1 MTTLPVRTHES
12 LPTGRP
18 IAGPSGVAPAGP
30 AAQALPAI
38 IAALAAG
45 MAALTVLGPLGLAG
59 LTYRTSPTTL
69 NQLEGSD
76 AAALLVVAPLT
87 VVAAVLAWRRHPAGP
102 MLAAG
107 VSAFALYTYTQVVVG
122 QEYLRLPGNV
132 ERFFPLFLTVFVLA
146 EAGVVLAWRALPA
159 DLPAPSP
166 GVERTAAVALLLVAL
181 FLVGGLHLPSIL
193 AAWRDPASLTE
204 YASSPT
210 PFWLVKLMDLGIVVP
225 AALACGVGLWRHRS
239 WARRAAYVLLVAYT
253 CVGLSVASM
262 AIVMLAHGDP
272 DASAG
277 LAAGFGAFAL
287 VFVAVSVALVRP
299 LFAHRDSRPEDHPE

>member
-1 MTTLPVRTHES
+1 MTT
-12 LPTGRP
+12 
-18 IAGPSGVAPAGP
+18 
-30 AAQALPAI
+30 I
-38 IAALAAG
+38 IAPSARAAGSARRSTTFGAHLLAVILTGLAAC
-45 MAALTVLGPLGLAG
+45 MAAVTLLGPLGLG
-59 LTYRTSPTTL
+59 VLVYRTSPTTL

-76 AAALLVVAPLT
+76 AAALLVIAPLT
-87 VVAAVLAWRRHPAGP
+87 VLAAVLAWRRHPAGP
-102 MLAAG
+102 VLAAG
-107 VSAFALYTYTQVVVG
+107 VGAFALYTYTQVVVG

-146 EAGVVLAWRALPA
+146 EAGTVLGWRALPA

-166 GVERTAAVALLLVAL
+166 GVERTAAVTLLLVAV

-193 AAWRDPASLTE
+193 TAWRDPASLTE

-225 AALACGVGLWRHRS
+225 AALACGVGLWRRRPS
-239 WARRAAYVLLVAYT
+239 ARRAAYVLLTAYT

-262 AIVMLAHGDP
+262 AVVMLAHGDP

-287 VFVAVSVALVRP
+287 VFVAATAGLLRP
-299 LFAHRDSRPEDHPE
+299 LFGRPGPREEEPRDDAR